1 MNRNLREHISNTDG
15 PICISSAEVEDV
27 LSIFGDWAAEE
38 RVLFLR
44 IEDKEAGRVSTL
56 GGI

>member
-1 MNRNLREHISNTDG
+1 MNSNLWEHISNTDG

-27 LSIFGDWAAEE
+27 LIIFGDWAAEE

-44 IEDKEAGRVSTL
+44 MEDKEAG
-56 GGI
+56 